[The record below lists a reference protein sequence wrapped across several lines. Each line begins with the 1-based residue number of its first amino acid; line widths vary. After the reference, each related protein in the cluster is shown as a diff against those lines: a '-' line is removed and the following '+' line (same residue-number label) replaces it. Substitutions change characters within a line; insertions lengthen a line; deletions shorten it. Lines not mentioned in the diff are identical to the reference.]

1 MTPHDMSPEARRAR
15 ADELRRALY
24 TTAERSGLTQDELAP
39 ACNLAPS
46 DFSKAISPIKSEQA
60 EQRRRF
66 PGEEIGNF
74 ILAANVL
81 TYLETLLKQLG
92 YNPDLLHTIKVQDK
106 TDTELLQD
114 ISDRLVSREKD
125 DKEIR
130 DQLKLMMQ
138 EAGQK
143 ARKK

>member
-1 MTPHDMSPEARRAR
+1 MSPEARRAR

-66 PGEEIGNF
+66 PAEEIGNF

-81 TYLETLLKQLG
+81 IFVETLLRQLG

-114 ISDRLVSREKD
+114 ISDRLAAREKED
-125 DKEIR
+125 GDIR
-130 DQLKLMMQ
+130 EQLKRAMQ
-138 EAGQK
+138 AAGGK
-143 ARKK
+143 ARKR